1 MFHEFNRA
9 SCLHTICILVA
20 ITLYLS
26 QFVLSASPLLLQVE
40 ASEMLAQVANFGGK
54 SLDEPDEILRSAR
67 GAFDRLDANR
77 DGTLTAAESTT
88 FWRHL
93 GSMLS
98 VSEVG
103 ADNLVDSPPSIDMH
117 FS

>member
-1 MFHEFNRA
+1 
-9 SCLHTICILVA
+9 
-20 ITLYLS
+20 
-26 QFVLSASPLLLQVE
+26 
-40 ASEMLAQVANFGGK
+40 MLAQVANFGGK
-54 SLDEPDEILRSAR
+54 SLDEPDEILRSAQ

-88 FWRHL
+88 FSRHL

-103 ADNLVDSPPSIDMH
+103 FAS
-117 FS
+117 